1 MRSAALLGCL
11 LAGVLALAF
20 LNPINAFASH
30 AGLIAMIAC
39 IGVYIG
45 CTMPLEDR

>member
-1 MRSAALLGCL
+1 MRNAALLGCL
-11 LAGVLALAF
+11 LAGILVLAF
-20 LNPINAFASH
+20 LDPVSGFLLD

-45 CTMPLEDR
+45 CIMPLEDR